1 MEYYRMLGSMSK
13 KKDQEEKES
22 PLNNENNSTSLKLNR
37 GVELLLRNKG
47 RKELKT
53 SESKVLEGRSKM
65 IAVTLTLSTVIS
77 IMFLLVGGVIG
88 YLLKEYVIE
97 RNSTFIPTHPEMFDE
112 HGQII
117 PDDIL
122 AVRFENG
129 PETFLEDEE

>member
-1 MEYYRMLGSMSK
+1 MLGSMSK
-13 KKDQEEKES
+13 KKDQEEKGS
-22 PLNNENNSTSLKLNR
+22 PLNNQNNSTSLKLNR
-37 GVELLLRNKG
+37 GVELLLRNKR
-47 RKELKT
+47 RKELDA
-53 SESKVLEGRSKM
+53 SQSKVLKGRSKM

-88 YLLKEYVIE
+88 YLLKEYVNE

>member
-1 MEYYRMLGSMSK
+1 MSK
-13 KKDQEEKES
+13 KKDQEEKGS
-22 PLNNENNSTSLKLNR
+22 PLNNQNNSTSLKLNR
-37 GVELLLRNKG
+37 GVELLLRNKR

>member
-1 MEYYRMLGSMSK
+1 MSK
-13 KKDQEEKES
+13 KKDQGEKEN
-22 PLNNENNSTSLKLNR
+22 PLNNQNNSTSLKLNR
-37 GVELLLRNKG
+37 GVELLLRNKR
-47 RKELKT
+47 RKELDA
-53 SESKVLEGRSKM
+53 SQSKVLKGRSKM

-77 IMFLLVGGVIG
+77 IMFLLLGGVIG
-88 YLLKEYVIE
+88 YLLKEYVNE